1 MISNGGVYKRK
12 DWVKWKQ
19 HNQLLKGNSAR
30 LGGKSIKGK
39 ANEAFYKELIEVL
52 TPEVDRA
59 GLGPQSLPA
68 KFDGTQRISE
78 SGTMVAGDDI
88 VAAGFFFNSMY
99 ERQLAYNIC
108 TKMFKEH
115 PYPGAYGDE
124 KVQRKMCKWHVY
136 VLGKNRP
143 EFILDFRK

>member
-1 MISNGGVYKRK
+1 MLESWSMKL
-12 DWVKWKQ
+12 DT
-19 HNQLLKGNSAR
+19 A
-30 LGGKSIKGK
+30 K
-39 ANEAFYKELIEVL
+39 AIIIGAL
-52 TPEVDRA
+52 
-59 GLGPQSLPA
+59 
-68 KFDGTQRISE
+68 
-78 SGTMVAGDDI
+78 I

-115 PYPGAYGDE
+115 PPSGYGYKDE
-124 KVQRKMCKWHVY
+124 KVQKKFCKWHVY